1 MLPNDVFVLL
11 EAEGFYDFCLDSL
24 LVTVAWGRSEA
35 HTKIIINEVSKG
47 FWLFEHDPVRLV
59 DKDQRVL
66 HWLKVIPYVILNLV
80 LTPG

>member
-1 MLPNDVFVLL
+1 MLLNDVFVLL
-11 EAEGFYDFCLDSL
+11 KAEGFYGFCFDSL
-24 LVTVAWGRSEA
+24 LVAVAWGCSEA
-35 HTKIIINEVSKG
+35 YTKLLINEGCEG

-66 HWLKVIPYVILNLV
+66 LWLKVIPYVILNLV

>member
-11 EAEGFYDFCLDSL
+11 KAEGFYDFCLDSL
-24 LVTVAWGRSEA
+24 LVAVARGRSEA
-35 HTKIIINEVSKG
+35 YTKLFINEVSEG
-47 FWLFEHDPVRLV
+47 FWLFEHDSVRLV
-59 DKDQRVL
+59 DKDQRVI